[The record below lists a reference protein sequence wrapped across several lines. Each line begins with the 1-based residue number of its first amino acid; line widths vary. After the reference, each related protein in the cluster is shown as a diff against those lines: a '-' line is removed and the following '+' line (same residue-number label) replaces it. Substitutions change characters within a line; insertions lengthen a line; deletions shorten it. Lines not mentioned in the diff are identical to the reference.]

1 MGSTSIVSVRLSND
15 LLERINATGVQRN
28 AFIKE
33 AIEEKLNPVKMPK
46 LSKTEQKE
54 VVNNAKSLHD
64 MMRDAMMQRFQQ
76 ERDLLDDMPKDEFAQ
91 LVIRLMP
98 KENLSDTDMEGDVL
112 SLQKCISALPGMSD
126 VTEELNRIKLEYAKL
141 LAKYKT
147 AKSLLNH
154 VQHKETFAELMEGI
168 YRYLIEY
175 VVEMVVRNALPGM
188 GDGGGLSAAG
198 YAEIGERVKSDLET
212 LKVLGRVGKW

>member
-64 MMRDAMMQRFQQ
+64 MMRDAIMQRFQQ

-198 YAEIGERVKSDLET
+198 YAEIGERVKSDLEK

>member
-198 YAEIGERVKSDLET
+198 YAEIGERVKSDLEK